1 MIEEEMI
8 NDIVEGMEDQIED
21 VVEKME
27 VEDDNGLKPMT
38 DDDIKNIASD
48 AVTDAIDFI
57 ESEIAEDRIK
67 AQRYFDGEV
76 DIGEE
81 EGRSGI
87 VATKVRDTIRNIKPS
102 LMRVFLSNQN
112 FVQFVPRNPQE
123 VQQAETATQYVHSEF
138 TEKNGYRL
146 INDAFHDALLKKAGV
161 LKVYWD
167 EYTDSET
174 YTLTNLSEA
183 EMMVV
188 VNDPD
193 VEVLEQGMETSMS
206 MDEFGMQVET
216 PVYSL
221 RVAHYKKG
229 GKLCVESVPPEEFFV
244 SRSARSIDDAYC
256 VGHRTEMR
264 VSDLVAMGYDFETVS
279 KLSGITDYDSMAEAE
294 DFERRGY
301 DQVKEEDIL
310 DPSMKQVSVTEAYM
324 KMDVDGTG
332 IAQLHRI
339 LMGGGDYQ
347 LLDVTPVNEVPF
359 AIFEVDPEPHAFF
372 GRSVADLI
380 IDDQDASTAI
390 LRGVLDNIAM
400 TNNPRTMMVEGQVNI
415 DDLLNN
421 EIGGV
426 VRVKQAGAIQEL
438 SVPFVAGQTLGA
450 LQYYDSVIE
459 QKTGVSRASMGLDPD
474 ALQNA
479 TATAAKLTVNAAA
492 GQIEVIARNLA
503 EGGMTRLFRLMLK
516 VLVEN
521 SPDEQMMRIAGDQFA
536 PIDPR
541 SWNTDMG
548 MSVNVGLGTGKDDE
562 RIQVLMQTLQ
572 TQMQIW
578 QNYGP
583 TNGLVGMTNIRNT
596 LADILG
602 MGGVRN
608 ADRYYQP
615 MDQQKEMML
624 IQQAQQM
631 AQQKQD
637 PNQMLAMAQVQ
648 AEQIRAQ
655 SKMQSDQLKAQLDAQ
670 KALAADDRERDKM
683 DQDLIVKAAE
693 IIGRYGTAVDVE
705 NIKSMQNEPRFPDVA
720 PTEAIPQV
728 RY

>member
-8 NDIVEGMEDQIED
+8 NEIVDEIED
-21 VVEKME
+21 VVEDME
-27 VEDDNGLKPMT
+27 PENDNGLKPMT
-38 DDDIKNIASD
+38 EEDIQNIASD

-81 EGRSGI
+81 EGRSSI
-87 VATKVRDTIRNIKPS
+87 VSTKVRDTIRNIKPS

-112 FVQFVPRNPQE
+112 FVQFVPRGPQE
-123 VQQAETATQYVHSEF
+123 VQQAETATRYVHSEF
-138 TEKNGYRL
+138 TEKNGYRV
-146 INDAFHDALLKKAGV
+146 ISDAFHDALLKKAGV
-161 LKVYWD
+161 VKVYWD
-167 EYTDSET
+167 EYTESET

-193 VEVLEQGMETSMS
+193 VEVMEQGMEMSVS
-206 MDEFGMQVET
+206 MDEFGTEVQT

-310 DPSMKQVSVTEAYM
+310 DPSMKQISVTEAYM
-324 KMDVDGTG
+324 KIDVDGTG

-347 LLDVTPVNEVPF
+347 LLDVTPVNEIPF

-380 IDDQDASTAI
+380 IEDQDASTAI

-438 SVPFVAGQTLGA
+438 SVPFVAGQTLSA

-479 TATAAKLTVNAAA
+479 TATAAKLTVSAAA
-492 GQIEVIARNLA
+492 GQVEVIARNLA
-503 EGGMTRLFRLMLK
+503 EGGMTRLFKLMLK
-516 VLVEN
+516 ALAEN
-521 SPDEQMMRIAGDQFA
+521 SPEDAMMRVAGDQFA

-578 QNYGP
+578 QTYGP

-624 IQQAQQM
+624 VQQAQMM

-655 SKMQSDQLKAQLDAQ
+655 AKIQSDQLKAQLDAQ
-670 KALAADDRERDKM
+670 KALAQDDRERDAM
-683 DQDLIVKAAE
+683 DQELLIKAAE
-693 IIGRYGTAVDVE
+693 VIGKYGTAVDVE
-705 NIKSMQNEPRFPDVA
+705 RIKAMQAEPRYADVV
-720 PTEAIPQV
+720 PTEAIPQS
-728 RY
+728 RF

>member
-1 MIEEEMI
+1 MIDEQMIEE
-8 NDIVEGMEDQIED
+8 IVDQVED
-21 VVEKME
+21 VVEEMD

-87 VATKVRDTIRNIKPS
+87 VATKVRDTVRNIKPS

-167 EYTDSET
+167 EYTESET

-193 VEVLEQGMETSMS
+193 VEVLEQGMEAAMS

-347 LLDVTPVNEVPF
+347 LLDVTPVNEIPF

-426 VRVKQAGAIQEL
+426 VRVKQPGAIQEL

-459 QKTGVSRASMGLDPD
+459 QKTGVTRASMGLDPD

-479 TATAAKLTVNAAA
+479 TATAAKLTVSAAA

-624 IQQAQQM
+624 IQQAQMM

-683 DQDLIVKAAE
+683 DQDLLVKAAE
-693 IIGRYGTAVDVE
+693 VIGKYGTAVDVE
-705 NIKSMQNEPRFPDVA
+705 RIKAMQAEPRYADVA
-720 PTEAIPQV
+720 PTEAIPQS
-728 RY
+728 RF

>member
-1 MIEEEMI
+1 MIDEQMIEEI
-8 NDIVEGMEDQIED
+8 VDQVEG
-21 VVEKME
+21 VVEEME

-87 VATKVRDTIRNIKPS
+87 VATKVRDTVRNIKPS

-188 VNDPD
+188 VNDQD

-347 LLDVTPVNEVPF
+347 LLDVTPVNEIPF

-426 VRVKQAGAIQEL
+426 VRVKQPGAIQEL

-521 SPDEQMMRIAGDQFA
+521 SPDEQMMRISGDQFA

-624 IQQAQQM
+624 IQQAQMM

-693 IIGRYGTAVDVE
+693 VIGKYGTAVDVE
-705 NIKSMQNEPRFPDVA
+705 RIKAMQAEPRYADVA
-720 PTEAIPQV
+720 PTEAIPQS
-728 RY
+728 RF

>member
-1 MIEEEMI
+1 MIEEEMLEQ
-8 NDIVEGMEDQIED
+8 IVEEITTVVDEAEIEN
-21 VVEKME
+21 
-27 VEDDNGLKPMT
+27 DNGLKPMT
-38 DDDIKNIASD
+38 EDDIQNIASD
-48 AVTDAIDFI
+48 AVTDAIDFV

-81 EGRSGI
+81 DGRSTI
-87 VATKVRDTIRNIKPS
+87 VSTKVRDTIRNIKPS

-138 TEKNGYRL
+138 TEKNGYRV
-146 INDAFHDALLKKAGV
+146 ISDAFHDALLKKAGV
-161 LKVYWD
+161 VKVYWD
-167 EYTDSET
+167 EYTESET

-193 VEVLEQGMETSMS
+193 VEVMEQGMETSMS
-206 MDEFGMQVET
+206 MDEFGAEIET

-244 SRSARSIDDAYC
+244 SRSARSLDDAYC

-264 VSDLVAMGYDFETVS
+264 VSDLVAMGYDFEMVS
-279 KLSGITDYDSMAEAE
+279 NLSGITDYDSMAEAE

-310 DPSMKQVSVTEAYM
+310 DPSMKQISVTEAYM
-324 KMDVDGTG
+324 KIDVDGTG

-347 LLDVTPVNEVPF
+347 LLDVTPVNEIPF
-359 AIFEVDPEPHAFF
+359 AVFEVDPEPHAFF

-380 IDDQDASTAI
+380 IEDQDASTAI
-390 LRGVLDNIAM
+390 MRGILDNIAM

-426 VRVKQAGAIQEL
+426 VRVKQAGAIQDL
-438 SVPFVAGQTLGA
+438 AVPFVAGQTLTA
-450 LQYYDSVIE
+450 LQYYDSMIE

-479 TATAAKLTVNAAA
+479 TATAARLTVNAAA

-503 EGGMTRLFRLMLK
+503 EGGMTRLFKLMLK
-516 VLVEN
+516 ALVEN
-521 SPDEQMMRIAGDQFA
+521 SPEDTMMRVAGDQFA

-578 QNYGP
+578 QAYGAS
-583 TNGLVGMTNIRNT
+583 NGLVGMTNIRNT

-602 MGGVRN
+602 MGGIRN

-615 MDQQKEMML
+615 MDQQREQML
-624 IQQAQQM
+624 VQQAQMM

-637 PNQMLAMAQVQ
+637 PSQMLAMAQVQ
-648 AEQIRAQ
+648 GEQIKAQ
-655 SKMQSDQLKAQLDAQ
+655 AKIQSDQLKAQLDAQ
-670 KALAADDRERDKM
+670 KALAADDRERDAM
-683 DQDLIVKAAE
+683 DQELLIKAAE
-693 IIGRYGTAVDVE
+693 VIGKYGTAVDVE
-705 NIKSMQNEPRFPDVA
+705 RIKAMQAEPRYADVS
-720 PTEAIPQV
+720 PTEAIPQS
-728 RY
+728 RF

>member
-1 MIEEEMI
+1 
-8 NDIVEGMEDQIED
+8 
-21 VVEKME
+21 
-27 VEDDNGLKPMT
+27 
-38 DDDIKNIASD
+38 
-48 AVTDAIDFI
+48 
-57 ESEIAEDRIK
+57 
-67 AQRYFDGEV
+67 
-76 DIGEE
+76 
-81 EGRSGI
+81 
-87 VATKVRDTIRNIKPS
+87 VRDTIRNIKPS

-112 FVQFVPRNPQE
+112 FVQFVPRGPQE
-123 VQQAETATQYVHSEF
+123 VQQAETATRFVHSEF

-188 VNDPD
+188 VQDPD

-206 MDEFGMQVET
+206 MDEFGMEVQT

-264 VSDLVAMGYDFETVS
+264 VSDLVAMGYDFETMS

-310 DPSMKQVSVTEAYM
+310 DPSMKQISVTEAYM
-324 KMDVDGTG
+324 KIDVDGTG
-332 IAQLHRI
+332 VAQLHRI

-380 IDDQDASTAI
+380 IEDQDASTAI

-438 SVPFVAGQTLGA
+438 AVPFVAGQTLGA
-450 LQYYDSVIE
+450 LQYYDSVVE

-479 TATAAKLTVNAAA
+479 TATAAKLTVSAAA

-516 VLVEN
+516 ALAEN
-521 SPDEQMMRIAGDQFA
+521 SPEDAMMRISGDQFA

-578 QNYGP
+578 QSYGP

-602 MGGVRN
+602 MGGIRN

-624 IQQAQQM
+624 VQQAQQM

-637 PNQMLAMAQVQ
+637 PNQMLAQAQVQ

-655 SKMQSDQLKAQLDAQ
+655 AKIQSDQLKAQLDAQ

-683 DQDLIVKAAE
+683 DQDLLVKAAE
-693 IIGRYGTAVDVE
+693 VIGKYGTAVDVE
-705 NIKSMQNEPRFPDVA
+705 RIKAMQAEPRYADVV
-720 PTEAIPQV
+720 PTEAIPQS
-728 RY
+728 RF

>member
-1 MIEEEMI
+1 MIEQEMLEQ
-8 NDIVEGMEDQIED
+8 IVEDVED
-21 VVEKME
+21 VVEDME
-27 VEDDNGLKPMT
+27 PENDNGLKPMT
-38 DDDIKNIASD
+38 DDDIQNIASD

-81 EGRSGI
+81 EGRSSI
-87 VATKVRDTIRNIKPS
+87 VSTKVRDTIRNIKPS

-112 FVQFVPRNPQE
+112 FVQFVPRGPQE
-123 VQQAETATQYVHSEF
+123 VQQAETATRYVHSEF
-138 TEKNGYRL
+138 TEKNGYRV
-146 INDAFHDALLKKAGV
+146 ISDAFHDALLKKAGV
-161 LKVYWD
+161 VKVYWD
-167 EYTDSET
+167 EYTESET
-174 YTLTNLSEA
+174 YSLTNLSEA

-193 VEVLEQGMETSMS
+193 VEVMEQGMEMSIS
-206 MDEFGMQVET
+206 MDEFGAEVQT

-229 GKLCVESVPPEEFFV
+229 GKLAVESVPPEEFFV

-264 VSDLVAMGYDFETVS
+264 VSDLVAMGYDFEVVS

-310 DPSMKQVSVTEAYM
+310 DPSMKQISVTEVYM
-324 KMDVDGTG
+324 KIDVDGTG

-347 LLDVTPVNEVPF
+347 LLDVTPVNEIPF

-380 IDDQDASTAI
+380 IEDQDASTAI

-438 SVPFVAGQTLGA
+438 AVPFVAGQTLGA
-450 LQYYDSVIE
+450 LQYYDSIVE

-479 TATAAKLTVNAAA
+479 TATAAKLTVSAAA

-516 VLVEN
+516 ALVEN
-521 SPDEQMMRIAGDQFA
+521 SPEDAMMRVAGDQFA

-578 QNYGP
+578 QTYGP

-624 IQQAQQM
+624 VQQAQMM

-683 DQDLIVKAAE
+683 DQELLIKAAE
-693 IIGRYGTAVDVE
+693 VIGKYGTAVDVE
-705 NIKSMQNEPRFPDVA
+705 RIKAMQAEPRYADVA
-720 PTEAIPQV
+720 PTEAIPQS
-728 RY
+728 RF